1 MSVDIEEAVNPLA
14 PTPGRD
20 ATTID
25 VGPGL
30 LYIAPLGT
38 AEPPDP
44 TDASWP
50 AAWIELGYTDD
61 GSEFKVE
68 PTVDDINVAEE
79 KEPVKTIVSTVKST
93 LAVSMAQ
100 ITAFNFQVA
109 MGGGTIVTATGY
121 VTFQPPVAGTEKEVM
136 LGWRALDLTESM
148 IWRRCKSDGALDIAR
163 KGGNNKALLPV
174 TFTILVPAGGL
185 RPWKWTAI
193 AAKKGPDGTPIF
205 GP

>member
-1 MSVDIEEAVNPLA
+1 MLLPGARPRRRAWGARSPEASSAGVPGMSVDIEEAVNPLA

-68 PTVDDINVAEE
+68 PTVDDINV
-79 KEPVKTIVSTVKST
+79 
-93 LAVSMAQ
+93 
-100 ITAFNFQVA
+100 
-109 MGGGTIVTATGY
+109 
-121 VTFQPPVAGTEKEVM
+121 
-136 LGWRALDLTESM
+136 
-148 IWRRCKSDGALDIAR
+148 
-163 KGGNNKALLPV
+163 
-174 TFTILVPAGGL
+174 
-185 RPWKWTAI
+185 
-193 AAKKGPDGTPIF
+193 
-205 GP
+205 